1 VVYDVTKR
9 SVSDAYSKGALEE
22 QDGDALRKEV
32 SLMLTT
38 KETLLHKRVRGF
50 IERKR

>member
-1 VVYDVTKR
+1 MMSRKEASPMLTAKET
-9 SVSDAYSKGALEE
+9 LEE

-32 SLMLTT
+32 SPMLTT
-38 KETLLHKRVRGF
+38 KETLLHKRVCGF